1 MAKLQ
6 LCVDGCSAAEIR
18 GWIDDG
24 GPVEA
29 IEIEVNQAWVCTL
42 SPTMYRAD
50 LERAGLGDGRRAF
63 AFPLAGRLRPGDNR
77 IAVKCCGKTLYQN
90 PEVLLL
96 TVDHPQAHAISQ
108 QRWRGEEPAASLTW
122 GRLMDGRSLWDFYQ
136 KMRPFAASDR
146 ILEIGPGYGRLL
158 KTAIERNIPFSTYT
172 ALELSDARVA
182 QLRTEFTLGTVRFV
196 QGDIDSWVGDRPFD
210 VVICS
215 STFEHLHP
223 DCKRALRNIREQLA
237 ATGSVFIDFIRAEA
251 SAVSFEETGTYI
263 REYSQ
268 DEARDVFQKCGYI
281 VRTIEAC
288 TLGQDAHG
296 QPVNRFV
303 VMAAK
308 A

>member
-1 MAKLQ
+1 
-6 LCVDGCSAAEIR
+6 
-18 GWIDDG
+18 
-24 GPVEA
+24 
-29 IEIEVNQAWVCTL
+29 
-42 SPTMYRAD
+42 
-50 LERAGLGDGRRAF
+50 
-63 AFPLAGRLRPGDNR
+63 
-77 IAVKCCGKTLYQN
+77 
-90 PEVLLL
+90 
-96 TVDHPQAHAISQ
+96 
-108 QRWRGEEPAASLTW
+108 
-122 GRLMDGRSLWDFYQ
+122 MDGRSLWDFYQ